1 MAQDIAPAEPFRCLV
16 TEPIA
21 AGNAAVRET
30 VVRARPQDDLTLAD
44 TRRGYHA
51 LAVTLHDRYFD
62 PSRWYDYASTRGV
75 ILLSGIERTVVGR
88 HLLLIN
94 FPSSILGV
102 HTFRGLEAARAETPD
117 GLVVAPHPYYPIRT
131 AIGQSLD
138 QVAPLIDAIEIN
150 AMYTKR
156 LDFNRRAATWARSQG
171 KPMVGN
177 SDLHLLE
184 QMGTTYSL
192 VDAAPDPNAI
202 CDAIRNGHVTVESSP
217 LTELRAVSIFSRML
231 WGGARGRLG
240 L

>member
-1 MAQDIAPAEPFRCLV
+1 MLKVELHAHTDQDPADRIAHSTEELIDRAAQL
-16 TEPIA
+16 
-21 AGNAAVRET
+21 
-30 VVRARPQDDLTLAD
+30 
-44 TRRGYHA
+44 GYHA

-62 PSRWYDYASTRGV
+62 PSKWHDYASTRGV
-75 ILLSGIERTVVGR
+75 VLLSGIERTVVGR

-94 FPSSILGV
+94 FPSSIIGV
-102 HTFRGLEAARAETPD
+102 HTFRGLEAARAETPN
-117 GLVVAPHPYYPIRT
+117 GLVVAPHPYYPSRT

-177 SDLHLLE
+177 SDVHLLE

-202 CDAIRNGHVTVESSP
+202 CDAIRNGRVTVESSP
-217 LTELRAVSIFSRML
+217 LTELQAVSIFSRML

-240 L
+240 V